1 MSNLASPE
9 TTERSVWYN
18 LGLDRLLGNWAILV
32 AGIFILVVLCW
43 GIAPWAFTHGDPLA
57 VAVRDKLLAPSTAHW
72 FGTDHLGRD
81 VLVRIIHGTKNSL
94 IATMT
99 AVLIGLFVGTTIG
112 LLSGFGPAKLD
123 AAIMRLTDVLLAIP
137 NLLLSLAIVT
147 ALGFGLI
154 QVAIAVGVGSVGSF
168 ARIMRSEVIRV
179 KNLTFV
185 ESTLLL
191 GASPFSVA
199 VRHVLPHSWG
209 PVVALSAIE
218 FGTAVLS
225 VSALSFLGFG
235 APPPE
240 IEWGLLVAEGR
251 KYINTSWWLIAFPG
265 LLIVLTVVAA
275 NVIGHFLEERYGAR
289 H

>member
-1 MSNLASPE
+1 MSHVSLDHLRQQAREGLWSKIFSLPWPAVLASF
-9 TTERSVWYN
+9 Y
-18 LGLDRLLGNWAILV
+18 LLILV
-32 AGIFILVVLCW
+32 LWMFAPAFFTAGN
-43 GIAPWAFTHGDPLA
+43 PLA
-57 VAVRDKLLAPSTAHW
+57 VAVKAKLQAPSLEHW

-81 VLVRIIHGTKNSL
+81 VLVRIIYGTKNSL
-94 IATMT
+94 IATLT
-99 AVLIGLFVGTTIG
+99 AVFIGLFVGTAVG
-112 LLSGFGPAKLD
+112 LLSGFGPRRLD
-123 AAIMRLTDVLLAIP
+123 AALMRLVDVLLAIP

-168 ARIMRSEVIRV
+168 ARIMRSEVVRV
-179 KNLTFV
+179 KNLTFI

-191 GASPFSVA
+191 GASPLSVA

-265 LLIVLTVVAA
+265 AFIVLTVVAA
-275 NVIGHFLEERYGAR
+275 NVIGHFLEDRYGAA